1 MLGLVFALP
10 IEMAPLKAELVGHPP
25 AQKMADFQPEADN
38 VPLLGSPDPKGFYYG
53 YLGGTPV
60 VLTAA
65 GIGPERAERATK
77 GLLERF
83 KIKAVLSVGYTG
95 ALRDGVKT
103 GELVIVRNV
112 VGAYCNTPLPCHPF
126 LTELAR
132 KVAEGNGFKVHLGD
146 ILTVTEP
153 IKRPEDKRQAGVLTG
168 AVAVDMEG
176 AGVAMAAR
184 EARIP
189 FMALKVILDEVD
201 EELKGTGLVDGE
213 GRVDLFKTF
222 TYLLYNPWDII
233 YLLRLNRQAGRA
245 TSELARFLS
254 VLVREIEAGA

>member
-10 IEMAPLKAELVGHPP
+10 IEMAPLKAELVG
-25 AQKMADFQPEADN
+25 ARCN
-38 VPLLGSPDPKGFYYG
+38 VPLQKWSPAPKEFYSG

-83 KIKAVLSVGYTG
+83 KIEAVLSVGYTG
-95 ALRDGVKT
+95 ALRDGIRT

-112 VGAYCNTPLPCHPF
+112 LSRSPINQTPARYPCHPL
-126 LTELAR
+126 LTELSQ
-132 KVAEGNGFKVHLGD
+132 KVAEENGFKVHLGD

-176 AGVAMAAR
+176 AGVATVAR

-213 GRVDLFKTF
+213 GRADFFKAF

-233 YLLRLNRQAGRA
+233 YLLRLNRQAVRA
-245 TSELARFLS
+245 ASELARFLS
-254 VLVREIEAGA
+254 VMVREIGEQVTGDR

>member
-25 AQKMADFQPEADN
+25 EADN
-38 VPLLGSPDPKGFYYG
+38 VPLLGSPGPKEFHPG

-83 KIKAVLSVGYTG
+83 KIKAALSVGYAG

-112 VGAYCNTPLPCHPF
+112 VGAYCNTPLPCQSF
-126 LTELAR
+126 LTDLAR
-132 KVAEGNGFKVHLGD
+132 KVAEENGFKVHLGD

-189 FMALKVILDEVD
+189 FMALKVVLDEVD

-254 VLVREIEAGA
+254 VLVREIEAGV

>member
-25 AQKMADFQPEADN
+25 EADN
-38 VPLLGSPDPKGFYYG
+38 VPLLGSPGPKEFHPG

-83 KIKAVLSVGYTG
+83 KIKAALSVGYAG

-103 GELVIVRNV
+103 GELVIVRSVLRMGLINQ
-112 VGAYCNTPLPCHPF
+112 TPKRYPCHPR
-126 LTELAR
+126 LTELSQR
-132 KVAEGNGFKVHLGD
+132 VAEENGFKAHLGD

-189 FMALKVILDEVD
+189 FMALKVVLDEVD

-254 VLVREIEAGA
+254 VLVREIEAGV

>member
-10 IEMAPLKAELVGHPP
+10 IEMAPLRAELKG
-25 AQKMADFQPEADN
+25 DGF
-38 VPLLGSPDPKGFYYG
+38 GSPDPKEFYSG

-65 GIGPERAERATK
+65 GIGPERAERATRR
-77 GLLERF
+77 LLSVFGGSGPAASGGFRV
-83 KIKAVLSVGYTG
+83 KAVLSVGYTG

-112 VGAYCNTPLPCHPF
+112 LSGGLINQTPARYPCHPL
-126 LTELAR
+126 LTELSQ
-132 KVAEGNGFKVHLGD
+132 KVAEENGFKVHLGD

-153 IKRPEDKRQAGVLTG
+153 IKRPEDKRQAGVLMG

-213 GRVDLFKTF
+213 GRVDFFKTF

-233 YLLRLNRQAGRA
+233 YLLRLKRQAGRA